1 MSYFAN
7 SKIAKAV
14 GQSLKGQS
22 NFQSFAGTDISV
34 IAYLPIDTKNSL
46 NGIRSNKFKKFAE
59 IQTISISSTRS
70 VSPVRVLGR
79 SSPLAYTRGARTF
92 AGTLVFASLNHD
104 VFQDIYDLSILES
117 SLYHSTSMVS
127 DQLPPFNIVITA
139 ANEKG
144 AAAVQAVFG
153 ITLVNYGTVYSIDDL
168 YTEVTYSYVAQDVTP
183 FTNMSLSAAR
193 GGPYIAGASA
203 SEALKTISDLAEDST
218 NLYPIGSQ
226 EKFIQRFKTL
236 MMYGQKGS
244 DPIVPEYP
252 NIGSTDSMTEEE
264 RAQLRAGLMKSI
276 GPSTP
281 LSSGTQA
288 TNWKAFAYAN
298 SPNTIE
304 I

>member
-7 SKIAKAV
+7 NKIAKAV
-14 GQSLKGQS
+14 GQSLKNQS

-34 IAYLPIDTKNSL
+34 IAYLPVNTKNSL
-46 NGIRSNKFKKFAE
+46 NGISSNKFKKFAE

-117 SLYHSTSMVS
+117 SLYHSTSLVS

-144 AAAVQAVFG
+144 AAAMQAVFG

-168 YTEVTYSYVAQDVTP
+168 YTEVTYSYVAEDVTP

-193 GGPYIAGASA
+193 GGPFIAGASA
-203 SEALKTISDLAEDST
+203 SEALKTLSDLAEDST
-218 NLYPIGSQ
+218 HLYPIGSQ
-226 EKFIQRFKTL
+226 ERFIQRFKTL
-236 MMYGQKGS
+236 MLYGQKSS
-244 DPIVPEYP
+244 DPVIPDIP
-252 NIGSTDSMTEEE
+252 A
-264 RAQLRAGLMKSI
+264 AQETKIDRDQVRAGLMKSV
-276 GPSTP
+276 GPSSP
-281 LSSGTQA
+281 LSPVQA
-288 TNWKAFAYAN
+288 PNWKSFAYAN
-298 SPNTIE
+298 SPNTID

>member
-34 IAYLPIDTKNSL
+34 VAYLPIDTKNSL
-46 NGIRSNKFKKFAE
+46 NGITSNKFKKFAE

-79 SSPLAYTRGARTF
+79 ASPLAYTRGARTF

-144 AAAVQAVFG
+144 AAAVQGVFG

-193 GGPYIAGASA
+193 GGPFIAGSST
-203 SEALKTISDLAEDST
+203 SEALKTLSDLAEDST

-236 MMYGQKGS
+236 MMYGQKGA
-244 DPIVPEYP
+244 DPVIPEFP
-252 NIGSTDSMTEEE
+252 NTNTAQVGTEEE
-264 RAQLRAGLMKSI
+264 RNIIRQGLMKDI
-276 GPSTP
+276 GPMSP
-281 LSSGTQA
+281 NIAA
-288 TNWKAFAYAN
+288 TRKAFMH
-298 SPNTIE
+298 STTPDVIDF
-304 I
+304 

>member
-46 NGIRSNKFKKFAE
+46 NGITSNKFKKFAE

-193 GGPYIAGASA
+193 GGPYIAGAST

-236 MMYGQKGS
+236 MMYGQKEA

-288 TNWKAFAYAN
+288 PNWKAFAYAN